1 MPPLDHFYVATA
13 CRRSTPK
20 LALYPS
26 HASNLHAAARP
37 TDVLVLSRKVGE
49 RILIGD
55 KIAITVVK
63 IGHGGVR
70 IGVEAPTELAIV
82 REELANE
89 LERTERALAAG
100 DPETMI
106 D

>member
-1 MPPLDHFYVATA
+1 MRPDA
-13 CRRSTPK
+13 CGRFRSK
-20 LALYPS
+20 LACYS
-26 HASNLHAAARP
+26 FRTGASRRGEAK
-37 TDVLVLSRKVGE
+37 DVLVLSRKVGE

-70 IGVEAPTELAIV
+70 IGIEAPTELAVV
-82 REELANE
+82 REELATE
-89 LERTERALAAG
+89 LERTERALAS
-100 DPETMI
+100 DETETVV